1 VDQRRQGVGP
11 GRLRGPGL
19 SQAEHRRVTA
29 LVAALDGGEL
39 PADLLVQRD
48 GSRCWSWRDDGL
60 RRELSV
66 GLEGEAELLE
76 GLPDGRS
83 RTTIAYADGTTR
95 VLVREAGGAVVEL
108 GDRG

>member
-1 VDQRRQGVGP
+1 MDQRREGLRAG
-11 GRLRGPGL
+11 GLRGPGL
-19 SQAEHRRVTA
+19 SPDLHRRVTG
-29 LVAALDGGEL
+29 LVAALDGGEI

-48 GSRCWSWRDDGL
+48 GSRCWSWREDGL
-60 RRELSV
+60 RRELTL

-76 GLPDGRS
+76 GLADGRS

-95 VLVREAGGAVVEL
+95 VFVREPGGAMVEL